1 MVTVMMALTPVAEVF
16 SPPLYL
22 DLNITSRGCCSLPD
36 VLLVNIIEQQQ
47 QKAPLT
53 LQHERGSVVVEG
65 YFCRH
70 VTLWQTV

>member
-1 MVTVMMALTPVAEVF
+1 MVKVMMALTPVAEVF
-16 SPPLYL
+16 SPLLYL

-36 VLLVNIIEQQQ
+36 VLLVIEQQQ
-47 QKAPLT
+47 QKTPLT